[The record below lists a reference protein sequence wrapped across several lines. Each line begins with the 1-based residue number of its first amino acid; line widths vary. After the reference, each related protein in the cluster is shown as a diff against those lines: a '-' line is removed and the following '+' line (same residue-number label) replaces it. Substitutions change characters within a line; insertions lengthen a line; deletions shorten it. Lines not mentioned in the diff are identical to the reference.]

1 MISALFYW
9 NKNSQLQGIIIIHVD
24 DFLWGGTNEFE
35 NKIIN
40 KLRDTFL
47 VGSEDENSFKYVG
60 IQIKQLKDHICYT
73 QDDYV
78 NDVKPLTLDYVSE

>member
-47 VGSEDENSFKYVG
+47 VGSEDENSFKHVG

-73 QDDYV
+73 
-78 NDVKPLTLDYVSE
+78 